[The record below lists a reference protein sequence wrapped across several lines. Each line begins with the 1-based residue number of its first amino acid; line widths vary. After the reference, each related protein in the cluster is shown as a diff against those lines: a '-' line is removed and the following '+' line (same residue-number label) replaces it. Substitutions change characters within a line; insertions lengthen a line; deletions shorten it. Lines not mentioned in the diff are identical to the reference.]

1 VISVVKLYME
11 LMKEALV
18 GFKCELML
26 VNGFFRIALTNSL
39 FRNIVAATVSN
50 DKENKKL
57 MTGLKDW
64 LKDLPNVIPNIK
76 NEKWGWWKRSKRQ
89 YPGLTTEY
97 VNNDVKPII
106 K

>member
-1 VISVVKLYME
+1 ME
-11 LMKEALV
+11 LMRDALV

-26 VNGFFRIALTNSL
+26 FNAFFRIALTNSV
-39 FRNIVAATVSN
+39 FRNIVSVTVLN

-57 MTGLKDW
+57 ISGLKDW

-76 NEKWGWWKRSKRQ
+76 NDKWGWWKKNKRQ
-89 YPGLTTEY
+89 YQGLTTEY
-97 VNNDVKPII
+97 VNNEFKPNI

>member
-1 VISVVKLYME
+1 ME
-11 LMKEALV
+11 LMRDALV

-26 VNGFFRIALTNSL
+26 VNGFIRIALTNSV
-39 FRNIVAATVSN
+39 FRNIVAVAVSN

-57 MTGLKDW
+57 ITGLKDW

-76 NEKWGWWKRSKRQ
+76 NEKWGWWKKAKRQ

-97 VNNDVKPII
+97 VNNEVKPSI